1 MFKNVNQVTL
11 PSGGALIIFGVLLA
25 IISNLGGDIDIN
37 PQWVSICIVGG
48 FGLVLVSINALL
60 TRIAGLALV
69 AIALIVLGFA
79 LT

>member
-1 MFKNVNQVTL
+1 MLKNYNQITL

-25 IISNLGGDIDIN
+25 IISKLGDIDIN
-37 PQWVSICIVGG
+37 PQWIAICVVGG

-60 TRIAGLALV
+60 TQIAGLVLV